1 MEKFYLVIAN
11 GENDKTKKPYSKAVE
26 VKSYNGSDYCDLK
39 NPLYLEEKKPV
50 GHKFKVE
57 LTVKAGA

>member
-1 MEKFYLVIAN
+1 MEKFYLVLAN
-11 GENDKTKKPYSKAVE
+11 GIGKDKKPYSKACE
-26 VKSYNGSDYCDLK
+26 VKVYGDSEYCDLK